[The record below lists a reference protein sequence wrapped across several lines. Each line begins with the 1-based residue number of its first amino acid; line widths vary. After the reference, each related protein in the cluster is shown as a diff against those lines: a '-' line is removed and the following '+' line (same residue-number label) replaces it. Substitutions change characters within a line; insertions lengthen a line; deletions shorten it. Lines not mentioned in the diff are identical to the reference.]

1 MNRWKARLLAALLAL
16 GLMVAVSV
24 ATSAHTDLAGSAP
37 VEDAVV
43 DRAVTS
49 VRLTFASALNPD
61 LGDAVVAGDEGNRA
75 VGDPSVRGRVL
86 TVPVQPL
93 DRAGRYEV
101 TYRVVSVDG
110 HPVTGHYRFEV
121 SEAGARAA
129 QASESSAGAGSA
141 AGGVP
146 SPAAAA
152 LAGPDGAG
160 DGVVSAPGVAADAAA
175 QLGGADVGVEWR
187 ELAPELALVALAMLI
202 FGASLGHR
210 SRLVRKEVDRG

>member
-1 MNRWKARLLAALLAL
+1 MNRWYATLLAALLGL
-16 GLMVAVSV
+16 GLVVAVPV
-24 ATSAHTDLAGSAP
+24 AASAHTDLAGSTPA
-37 VEDAVV
+37 EDAVV

-61 LGDAVVAGDEGNRA
+61 LGDAVVVGDDGNRA
-75 VGDPSVRGRVL
+75 VGQTTVRGRVL

-101 TYRVVSVDG
+101 SYRVVSVDG
-110 HPVTGHYRFEV
+110 HPVTGHYRFEI

-129 QASESSAGAGSA
+129 QALESSSGAGPA

-146 SPAAAA
+146 SPAAAGA
-152 LAGPDGAG
+152 EPD
-160 DGVVSAPGVAADAAA
+160 VVISAPGVAADAAA
-175 QLGGADVGVEWR
+175 QLGGADVGVAWR

-210 SRLVRKEVDRG
+210 SRLVRKEVPRG

>member
-1 MNRWKARLLAALLAL
+1 MNRWYATLLAALLGL
-16 GLMVAVSV
+16 GLVVAVPV
-24 ATSAHTDLAGSAP
+24 AASAHTDLAGSTPA
-37 VEDAVV
+37 EDAVV

-61 LGDAVVAGDEGNRA
+61 LGDAVVVGDDGNRA
-75 VGDPSVRGRVL
+75 VGQTTVRGRVL

-101 TYRVVSVDG
+101 SYRVVSVDG
-110 HPVTGHYRFEV
+110 HPVTGHYRFEI

-129 QASESSAGAGSA
+129 QALESSAGANPA

-146 SPAAAA
+146 SPAAA
-152 LAGPDGAG
+152 GAES
-160 DGVVSAPGVAADAAA
+160 DVVISAPGVAADAAA
-175 QLGGADVGVEWR
+175 QLGGADVGVAWR

-210 SRLVRKEVDRG
+210 SRLVRKEVPRG

>member
-1 MNRWKARLLAALLAL
+1 MNRWYARLLAALLGL
-16 GLMVAVSV
+16 GLVAAVPV
-24 ATSAHTDLAGSAP
+24 AASAHTDLAGSTPA
-37 VEDAVV
+37 EDAVV

-49 VRLTFASALNPD
+49 VRLTFESALNPD
-61 LGDAVVAGDEGNRA
+61 LGDAVVVGDAGNRA
-75 VGDPSVRGRVL
+75 VGEPTVRGRVL
-86 TVPVQPL
+86 TVPVRPL

-101 TYRVVSVDG
+101 SYRVVSVDG

-129 QASESSAGAGSA
+129 QALESSAG
-141 AGGVP
+141 GGHASEGEP
-146 SPAAAA
+146 SPAV
-152 LAGPDGAG
+152 AGAESVGAG
-160 DGVVSAPGVAADAAA
+160 DVVISAPGVAADVAA
-175 QLGGADVGVEWR
+175 QLGSADVGVEWR

>member
-1 MNRWKARLLAALLAL
+1 MNRWYARVLAALLAL
-16 GLMVAVSV
+16 GLVAAVP
-24 ATSAHTDLAGSAP
+24 AAASAHTDLAGSTPA
-37 VEDAVV
+37 EDAVV

-75 VGDPSVRGRVL
+75 VGDPTVRGRVL
-86 TVPVQPL
+86 TVPVRPL

-101 TYRVVSVDG
+101 SYRVVSVDG

-129 QASESSAGAGSA
+129 QAVESSAAPAAEGS
-141 AGGVP
+141 P
-146 SPAAAA
+146 SPAAARA
-152 LAGPDGAG
+152 ESVGAG
-160 DGVVSAPGVAADAAA
+160 DGVISAPDVAADAAA

-210 SRLVRKEVDRG
+210 SRLVRKEVDHG